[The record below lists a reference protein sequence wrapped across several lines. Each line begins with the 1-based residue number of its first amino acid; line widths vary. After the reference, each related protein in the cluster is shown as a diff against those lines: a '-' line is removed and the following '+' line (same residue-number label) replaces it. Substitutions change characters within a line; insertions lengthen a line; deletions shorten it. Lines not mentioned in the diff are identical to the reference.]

1 MKSNSKIKLKHILYI
16 AIILTFIYVPI
27 ASLILFSFNKSEGRV
42 ASLVNWQGFSW
53 QWYQKLLSD
62 KTIKTSI
69 AITLKIAFLTT
80 IISTFLGT
88 FAAISLAQ
96 SLNKK
101 WRVMILNASNFSI
114 VVPEI
119 ITALSLFVVFGF
131 IRLESSFWKMLL
143 AHISFCTPFVAIS
156 VYPKVISLDP
166 YCFEAAYDL
175 GATPFKALIKVILPQ
190 LKGGMLVG
198 ATLAFTLSFDD
209 FIISYFVGGAEC
221 QNISAYIYS
230 LKGTINP
237 SVNALSTILISL
249 TSFKIIFD
257 FIKQKKMVHKQ
268 K

>member
-1 MKSNSKIKLKHILYI
+1 MKLHFKPKLINILYI
-16 AIILTFIYVPI
+16 IIVLGFIYLPI
-27 ASLILFSFNKSEGRV
+27 ASLIIFSFNKSEGRV

-53 QWYQKLLSD
+53 QWYQKLLDD
-62 KTIKTSI
+62 KTIKASI
-69 AITLKIAFLTT
+69 IITLKIAFLTT

-96 SLNKK
+96 SLKKK
-101 WRVMILNASNFSI
+101 WRHMILNVSNFSI

-131 IRLESSFWKMLL
+131 LRLDSSFWKMLL
-143 AHISFCTPFVAIS
+143 AHISFCTPFVVIT

-166 YCFEAAYDL
+166 YCLEAAYDL
-175 GATPFKALIKVILPQ
+175 GATPFKALTKVILPQ
-190 LKGGMLVG
+190 LKGAMLIG

-221 QNISAYIYS
+221 QNISSYIYS

-237 SVNALSTILISL
+237 TINALSTILIVL
-249 TSFKIIFD
+249 TSCKVILNFM
-257 FIKQKKMVHKQ
+257 KQKKVDRQ